1 MNDLSKTDEEQL
13 LVLQEAFEKFQE
25 RNKKY
30 KDLWKKGGW
39 LDSAHHIR
47 SKSERIV
54 NLLSTGAT
62 LEEAELHIEDAV
74 DLINYAAFF
83 IRNVREA
90 CQATATD

>member
-1 MNDLSKTDEEQL
+1 MSNLPATEAEQL

-39 LDSAHHIR
+39 RDSAHHIR

-54 NLLSTGAT
+54 HLLS
-62 LEEAELHIEDAV
+62 EPSDDSDAELFIEDAI

-83 IRNVREA
+83 VRNVREA
-90 CQATATD
+90 CQDMATD

>member
-1 MNDLSKTDEEQL
+1 MNDLSKTDADQL

-25 RNKKY
+25 RNGKY

-39 LDSAHHIR
+39 PDSAHHIR

-54 NLLSTGAT
+54 NAVTTGAT
-62 LEEAELHIEDAV
+62 LEEAELYIEDAI
-74 DLINYAAFF
+74 DLVNYAVFF
-83 IRNVREA
+83 VRNVRRA